1 MKRWLLVLG
10 LVGLLLAARPV
21 PVIQVTAVAQPLAEL
36 EAGSY
41 RVTFQVTADEMTTLW
56 HTNSDF
62 LFVVWD
68 VWTWQPGVVEF
79 VTAEPVTLYAEGF
92 GCYQVC
98 GKIRGLQIERLDADI
113 GGWHDQEQ

>member
-1 MKRWLLVLG
+1 MKRILLAVTLG
-10 LVGLLLAARPV
+10 LVGLLARPA
-21 PVIQVTAVAQPLAEL
+21 PVIQVTAVATPIAEL
-36 EAGSY
+36 VEAGSY

-56 HTNSDF
+56 HTNSSDF

-68 VWTWQPGVVEF
+68 VWAWQAATVEF

-98 GKIRGLQIERLDADI
+98 GKIRHLRIERIDADI
-113 GGWHDQEQ
+113 GGQKE